1 MSVWIFKKNI
11 WIFGGKFENIPMCFK
26 SLDLYY
32 SLTIWSL
39 VLSTYWPPSL
49 LRVQKSRRGQLSVAV
64 VEPGWPRRGR
74 VPIACASKM
83 MMILILLFL
92 VSKFIEQD
100 KMVNKVSK
108 YSDVLGMAKTMI
120 TMHLNEG
127 KLSVLLFASSLKAT
141 NFQALQMRLPPTPRH
156 FCTSQAAPHLISLPR
171 RRCIQRPATALRAP
185 SLPSPRFGHT
195 TFVTAGQEPLI
206 ATCAG
211 HVCDEA
217 NAKRCS
223 AVELV
228 SAGPTVPPA

>member
-1 MSVWIFKKNI
+1 M
-11 WIFGGKFENIPMCFK
+11 
-26 SLDLYY
+26 
-32 SLTIWSL
+32 
-39 VLSTYWPPSL
+39 
-49 LRVQKSRRGQLSVAV
+49 
-64 VEPGWPRRGR
+64 
-74 VPIACASKM
+74 PIACAFKM
-83 MMILILLFL
+83 MMILILLVL

-100 KMVNKVSK
+100 KMVNEVSK
-108 YSDVLGMAKTMI
+108 YSAVLGMAKTMI

-171 RRCIQRPATALRAP
+171 RRCIQRT
-185 SLPSPRFGHT
+185 SPRFGHT

-228 SAGPTVPPA
+228 SAGPTVPPV